1 MVDLFFDIKNIT
13 LKVNVLEILLRS
25 GALDGLSDEQANEVI
40 AKDFGII
47 ASQSQLQKEKLL
59 MHKLKFNDKD
69 PVFIPVLYY
78 WLIARKE
85 RVFGFEFF
93 DKKEGKQNLANDITK
108 YSFQV
113 PVITDKEVWL
123 NDYDYKEMQSKQYF
137 DKAQRFWY
145 KDSLL
150 HIPLSEN
157 GNYLPIAL
165 VANEGKWDK
174 NSKKIPILDKPTTLE
189 DKDGIC
195 ILYLPPLYDSCSVNI
210 GGMEYRCFMTKDE
223 LALLRANGTVRIYD
237 KEYKLNNV
245 ELIQM

>member
-1 MVDLFFDIKNIT
+1 MEDLFFNIKNIT
-13 LKVNVLEILLRS
+13 LKINVLDILLRS
-25 GALDGLSDEQANEVI
+25 GVLDGLSDEQASEII

-47 ASQSQLQKEKLL
+47 ALQSQIQKEKIL
-59 MHKLKFNDKD
+59 MHRVKFDDKD

-85 RVFGFEFF
+85 RIYSFGFF
-93 DKKEGKQNLANDITK
+93 DEKDGRRNFATDITK
-108 YSFQV
+108 ASFPL
-113 PVITDKEVWL
+113 PVIADKEAWE
-123 NDYDYKEMQSKQYF
+123 NDYDYREMQYKRYY

-157 GNYLPIAL
+157 GDYFPIAL
-165 VANEGKWDK
+165 VANEGKWAYGK
-174 NSKKIPILDKPTTLE
+174 GIPTIDKPTTLE
-189 DKDGIC
+189 DKDGVC
-195 ILYLPPLYDSCSVNI
+195 ILNLPPLYDSCFVNI
-210 GGMEYRCFMTKDE
+210 GGVKYRCLMTSEE
-223 LALLRANGTVRIYD
+223 LTLLRANGTVRIYD

>member
-59 MHKLKFNDKD
+59 MHKLKFDDKD
-69 PVFIPVLYY
+69 AVFVPVLYY

-85 RVFGFEFF
+85 RTYGFEFF
-93 DKKEGKQNLANDITK
+93 DEKECKQNLAKDITK
-108 YSFQV
+108 ASFPV
-113 PVITDKEVWL
+113 PVITDKEVWQ
-123 NDYDYKEMQSKQYF
+123 NDYDYKEMLSKQYF

-150 HIPLSEN
+150 HIPLSGN
-157 GNYLPIAL
+157 GNYLTIAL
-165 VANEGKWDK
+165 VANELKWSNGKG
-174 NSKKIPILDKPTTLE
+174 IPTIDKPTTLE

-195 ILYLPPLYDSCSVNI
+195 ILCLPPLYDSCSVNI
-210 GGMEYRCFMTKDE
+210 GGVKYRCFMTSEE

-245 ELIQM
+245 ELIQV

>member
-1 MVDLFFDIKNIT
+1 MDNLFFDIKNIT
-13 LKVNVLEILLRS
+13 LKINVLEILLRS
-25 GALDGLSDEQANEVI
+25 GALGGLTDEQANEVI
-40 AKDFGII
+40 AEDFGII

-59 MHKLKFNDKD
+59 MHKLKFKDKD
-69 PVFIPVLYY
+69 SVFIPVLYY

-85 RVFGFEFF
+85 RVYGFEFF
-93 DKKEGKQNLANDITK
+93 DEKEKKQNLANDITK
-108 YSFQV
+108 SSFPI
-113 PVITDKEVWL
+113 PVITDHEVWQ
-123 NDYDYKEMQSKQYF
+123 NDYDSKEMMSKKYF
-137 DKAQRFWY
+137 DKSQRFWY

-150 HIPLSEN
+150 HIPLSGN

-165 VANEGKWDK
+165 VANEGKWIK
-174 NSKKIPILDKPTTLE
+174 GKGIPTIDKPTTLE

-195 ILYLPPLYDSCSVNI
+195 ILCLPPLYDSCYVNI
-210 GGMEYRCFMTKDE
+210 GGVKYRCFMTSEE